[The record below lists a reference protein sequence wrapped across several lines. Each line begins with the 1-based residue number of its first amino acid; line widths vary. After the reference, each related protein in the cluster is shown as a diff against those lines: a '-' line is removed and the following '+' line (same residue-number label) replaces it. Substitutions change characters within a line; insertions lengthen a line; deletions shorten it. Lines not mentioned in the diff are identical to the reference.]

1 MNEVKEVV
9 ITYTMSEEF
18 IDKNSEVY
26 SNVKSVTVIE
36 LNKLISIIGLF
47 TINMKKFYDI
57 NGNLLLI
64 DGGGRIISIE
74 DDELYTNSF
83 VKNVYKDHTQESFD
97 DLTIEEVTKSK
108 KKPKIKIL
116 ENKEIDLDNK
126 NIEKNK
132 LDKNNK
138 NAHEDI
144 NKNNQENKDKNNHK
158 DIDKNI
164 KETNNSVINKDKNKK
179 IDINKDKVIAKPV
192 KNILYVDSDI
202 DVVVMNEQFNDQSNI
217 ITSKLINTDETSFKP
232 IKIEETIGGY
242 KIDVKYRTNSYTFI
256 NTSVSTKGVYA
267 KGSLRPKIVINVS
280 DKIIDI
286 FDIKS
291 TSSDITVGAK
301 TKKARLISVS
311 GNIYINDVEEML
323 YCQSVSGN
331 IYARISPKKNSE
343 VYMKN
348 VSGNIEVLLKNV
360 SDIRLSHSTVSGKV
374 NNSFREEL
382 SNKEII
388 KANVQL
394 KTVS

>member
-18 IDKNSEVY
+18 IDKNTEVY

-83 VKNVYKDHTQESFD
+83 VKDVYKDHTQESFD

-108 KKPKIKIL
+108 KKPKIKVL
-116 ENKEIDLDNK
+116 ENKEIDLNNK
-126 NIEKNK
+126 NKEKDK
-132 LDKNNK
+132 LDKN
-138 NAHEDI
+138 I
-144 NKNNQENKDKNNHK
+144 GKNNHK

-164 KETNNSVINKDKNKK
+164 KETGNSVINKDTNKM
-179 IDINKDKVIAKPV
+179 IDINKDQAIAKPV
-192 KNILYVDSDI
+192 RNILFVDSDI
-202 DVVVMNEQFNDQSNI
+202 DVVVMNDQSSVINY
-217 ITSKLINTDETSFKP
+217 KLINTDETSFKP
-232 IKIEETIGGY
+232 IIIEETIGGY
-242 KIDVKYRTNSYTFI
+242 KIDVKYRTNSYTFT
-256 NTSVSTKGVYA
+256 NTSVSTNGVYA

-331 IYARISPKKNSE
+331 IYAKINPKKNSE

-348 VSGNIEVLLKNV
+348 VSGNIEALLKNV

-388 KANVQL
+388 RANVQL
-394 KTVS
+394 KTVSGNIIIKNDL

>member
-18 IDKNSEVY
+18 IDKNTEVY

-83 VKNVYKDHTQESFD
+83 VKDVYKDHTQESFD

-108 KKPKIKIL
+108 KKPKIKISG
-116 ENKEIDLDNK
+116 NKEIDLDNK
-126 NIEKNK
+126 NK
-132 LDKNNK
+132 
-138 NAHEDI
+138 
-144 NKNNQENKDKNNHK
+144 
-158 DIDKNI
+158 DKNI
-164 KETNNSVINKDKNKK
+164 KETDNSVINKDTNKK

-202 DVVVMNEQFNDQSNI
+202 DVVVMNEQFNNQSNI

-331 IYARISPKKNSE
+331 IYARINPKKNSE

-348 VSGNIEVLLKNV
+348 VSGNIEALLKNV

-394 KTVS
+394 KTVSGNIIIKNDL

>member
-18 IDKNSEVY
+18 IDKNTEVY

-108 KKPKIKIL
+108 KKPKIKIS
-116 ENKEIDLDNK
+116 ENKELDLDNK
-126 NIEKNK
+126 N
-132 LDKNNK
+132 
-138 NAHEDI
+138 
-144 NKNNQENKDKNNHK
+144 KDKNHHK

-164 KETNNSVINKDKNKK
+164 KETDNSVINKDTNKK
-179 IDINKDKVIAKPV
+179 IDINKDKAIAKPV

-331 IYARISPKKNSE
+331 IYARINPKKNSE
-343 VYMKN
+343 VYIKN
-348 VSGNIEVLLKNV
+348 VSGNIEALLKNV

-394 KTVS
+394 KTVSGNIIIKNDL

>member
-18 IDKNSEVY
+18 IDKNTEVY

-83 VKNVYKDHTQESFD
+83 VKDVYKDHTQESFD

-108 KKPKIKIL
+108 KKPKIKVL
-116 ENKEIDLDNK
+116 ENKEIDLNNK
-126 NIEKNK
+126 NKEKDK
-132 LDKNNK
+132 LDKN
-138 NAHEDI
+138 I
-144 NKNNQENKDKNNHK
+144 GKNNHK

-164 KETNNSVINKDKNKK
+164 KETGNSVINKDTNKMIDKNK
-179 IDINKDKVIAKPV
+179 DQAIAKPV
-192 KNILYVDSDI
+192 RNILFVDSDI
-202 DVVVMNEQFNDQSNI
+202 DVVVMNDQSSVINY
-217 ITSKLINTDETSFKP
+217 KLINTDETSFKP

-242 KIDVKYRTNSYTFI
+242 KIDVKYRTNSYTFT

-291 TSSDITVGAK
+291 TSGDITVGAK

-311 GNIYINDVEEML
+311 GNIYINEVEEMI

-331 IYARISPKKNSE
+331 IYARINPKKNSE

-348 VSGNIEVLLKNV
+348 VSGNIEALLKNV

-388 KANVQL
+388 RANVQV
-394 KTVS
+394 KTISGNIIIKNDF

>member
-18 IDKNSEVY
+18 IDKNTEVY

-83 VKNVYKDHTQESFD
+83 VKDVYKDHTQESFD

-116 ENKEIDLDNK
+116 ENKELDLDNK
-126 NIEKNK
+126 NKEKNK
-132 LDKNNK
+132 LDKN
-138 NAHEDI
+138 I
-144 NKNNQENKDKNNHK
+144 GKNNHK
-158 DIDKNI
+158 DKDKNI
-164 KETNNSVINKDKNKK
+164 QKSGNSVINKDTNKI
-179 IDINKDKVIAKPV
+179 IDINKDQAIAKPV
-192 KNILYVDSDI
+192 KNILFVDSDI
-202 DVVVMNEQFNDQSNI
+202 DVVVMNDQSSVINY
-217 ITSKLINTDETSFKP
+217 KLINTDETSFKP
-232 IKIEETIGGY
+232 IKIEDTIGGY

-256 NTSVSTKGVYA
+256 NTSVSTKGVHA

-291 TSSDITVGAK
+291 TSGDITVSAK
-301 TKKARLISVS
+301 TNKARLISVS
-311 GNIYINDVEEML
+311 GNIYINEVEEMI

-331 IYARISPKKNSE
+331 IYARINPKKNSE

-348 VSGNIEVLLKNV
+348 VSGNIEALLKNV

-374 NNSFREEL
+374 NW
-382 SNKEII
+382 
-388 KANVQL
+388 
-394 KTVS
+394 

>member
-1 MNEVKEVV
+1 M
-9 ITYTMSEEF
+9 
-18 IDKNSEVY
+18 
-26 SNVKSVTVIE
+26 
-36 LNKLISIIGLF
+36 
-47 TINMKKFYDI
+47 
-57 NGNLLLI
+57 
-64 DGGGRIISIE
+64 
-74 DDELYTNSF
+74 
-83 VKNVYKDHTQESFD
+83 
-97 DLTIEEVTKSK
+97 
-108 KKPKIKIL
+108 
-116 ENKEIDLDNK
+116 
-126 NIEKNK
+126 
-132 LDKNNK
+132 
-138 NAHEDI
+138 
-144 NKNNQENKDKNNHK
+144 
-158 DIDKNI
+158 
-164 KETNNSVINKDKNKK
+164 
-179 IDINKDKVIAKPV
+179 
-192 KNILYVDSDI
+192 YVDSDI

-217 ITSKLINTDETSFKP
+217 ITSKLINTDETFFKP

-331 IYARISPKKNSE
+331 IYARINPKKNSE

-348 VSGNIEVLLKNV
+348 VSGNIEALLKNV

-394 KTVS
+394 KTVSGNIIIKNDL

>member
-18 IDKNSEVY
+18 IDKNTEVY

-83 VKNVYKDHTQESFD
+83 VKDVYKDHTQERFD

-108 KKPKIKIL
+108 KKPKIKVL
-116 ENKEIDLDNK
+116 ENKEIDLNNK
-126 NIEKNK
+126 NKEKDK
-132 LDKNNK
+132 LDKN
-138 NAHEDI
+138 I
-144 NKNNQENKDKNNHK
+144 GKNNHK

-164 KETNNSVINKDKNKK
+164 KETGNSVINKDTNKM
-179 IDINKDKVIAKPV
+179 IDINKDQAIAKPV
-192 KNILYVDSDI
+192 RNILFVDSDI
-202 DVVVMNEQFNDQSNI
+202 DVVVMNDQSSVINY
-217 ITSKLINTDETSFKP
+217 KLINTDETSFKP
-232 IKIEETIGGY
+232 IIIEETIGGY
-242 KIDVKYRTNSYTFI
+242 KIDVKYRTNSYTFT
-256 NTSVSTKGVYA
+256 NTSVSTNGVYA

-331 IYARISPKKNSE
+331 IYAKINPKKNSE

-348 VSGNIEVLLKNV
+348 VSGNIEALLKNV

-388 KANVQL
+388 RANVQL
-394 KTVS
+394 KTVSGNIIIKNDL

>member
-9 ITYTMSEEF
+9 ITYTMSEDF
-18 IDKNSEVY
+18 IEKNTEVY

-83 VKNVYKDHTQESFD
+83 VKDVYKDHTQESFD

-126 NIEKNK
+126 NKEKNK
-132 LDKNNK
+132 LDKN
-138 NAHEDI
+138 I
-144 NKNNQENKDKNNHK
+144 GKNNHK

-164 KETNNSVINKDKNKK
+164 KETGNSVINKDTNKMIDKNK
-179 IDINKDKVIAKPV
+179 DQAIAKPV
-192 KNILYVDSDI
+192 RNILFVDSDI
-202 DVVVMNEQFNDQSNI
+202 DVVVMNDQSCVINY
-217 ITSKLINTDETSFKP
+217 KLINTDETSFKP
-232 IKIEETIGGY
+232 IKIEDTIGGY
-242 KIDVKYRTNSYTFI
+242 KIDVKYRTNSYTFT

-291 TSSDITVGAK
+291 TGSDITVGAK

-331 IYARISPKKNSE
+331 IYAKINPKKNSE

-348 VSGNIEVLLKNV
+348 VSGNIEALLKNV

-388 KANVQL
+388 RANVQL
-394 KTVS
+394 KTVSGNIIIKNDL

>member
-18 IDKNSEVY
+18 IDKNTEVY

-83 VKNVYKDHTQESFD
+83 VKNVYKDHTQENFD

-126 NIEKNK
+126 N
-132 LDKNNK
+132 
-138 NAHEDI
+138 
-144 NKNNQENKDKNNHK
+144 KDKNNHK
-158 DIDKNI
+158 DKDKNI
-164 KETNNSVINKDKNKK
+164 QKSGNSVINKDTNKK

-217 ITSKLINTDETSFKP
+217 ITSKLINTDEISFKP
-232 IKIEETIGGY
+232 IKIEETMGGY

-256 NTSVSTKGVYA
+256 NTSVSTRGVYA
-267 KGSLRPKIVINVS
+267 KGSLRPKIVINVN

-331 IYARISPKKNSE
+331 IYAKINPKKNSE

-348 VSGNIEVLLKNV
+348 VSGNIEALLKNV

-388 KANVQL
+388 RANVQL
-394 KTVS
+394 KTVSGNIIIKNDL

>member
-9 ITYTMSEEF
+9 ITYTMSEDF
-18 IDKNSEVY
+18 IEKNTEVY

-83 VKNVYKDHTQESFD
+83 VKDVYKDHTQESFD

-126 NIEKNK
+126 NKEKNK
-132 LDKNNK
+132 LDKN
-138 NAHEDI
+138 I
-144 NKNNQENKDKNNHK
+144 GKNNHK

-164 KETNNSVINKDKNKK
+164 KETDNSVINKDTNKK

-192 KNILYVDSDI
+192 RNILFVDSDI
-202 DVVVMNEQFNDQSNI
+202 DVVVMNDQSSVINY
-217 ITSKLINTDETSFKP
+217 KLINTDETSFKP
-232 IKIEETIGGY
+232 IKIEDTIGGY
-242 KIDVKYRTNSYTFI
+242 KIDVKYRTNSYTFT

-331 IYARISPKKNSE
+331 IYARINPKKNSE

-348 VSGNIEVLLKNV
+348 VSGNIEALLKNV

-394 KTVS
+394 KTVSGNIIIKNDL

>member
-18 IDKNSEVY
+18 IDKNTEVY

-116 ENKEIDLDNK
+116 ENKELDLDNK
-126 NIEKNK
+126 
-132 LDKNNK
+132 
-138 NAHEDI
+138 
-144 NKNNQENKDKNNHK
+144 NKDKNNHK

-164 KETNNSVINKDKNKK
+164 KETDNSVINKDTNKK

-331 IYARISPKKNSE
+331 IYARINPKKSSE
-343 VYMKN
+343 VYIKN
-348 VSGNIEVLLKNV
+348 VSGNIEALLKNV

-394 KTVS
+394 KTVSGNITIKNDL

>member
-9 ITYTMSEEF
+9 ITYTMSEDF
-18 IDKNSEVY
+18 IEKNTEVY

-83 VKNVYKDHTQESFD
+83 VKDVYKDHTQESFD

-108 KKPKIKIL
+108 KKPKIKTSG
-116 ENKEIDLDNK
+116 NKEIDLDNK
-126 NIEKNK
+126 NKEKNK
-132 LDKNNK
+132 LDKN
-138 NAHEDI
+138 I
-144 NKNNQENKDKNNHK
+144 GKNNHK
-158 DIDKNI
+158 DKDKNI
-164 KETNNSVINKDKNKK
+164 QKSGNSVINKDTNKM
-179 IDINKDKVIAKPV
+179 IDINKDQAIAKPV
-192 KNILYVDSDI
+192 RNILFVDSDI
-202 DVVVMNEQFNDQSNI
+202 DVVVMNDQSSVINY
-217 ITSKLINTDETSFKP
+217 KLINTDETSFKP
-232 IKIEETIGGY
+232 IKIEDTIGGY

-256 NTSVSTKGVYA
+256 NTSVSTNGVYA

-291 TSSDITVGAK
+291 TSGDITVSSK
-301 TKKARLISVS
+301 TKKARLITVS
-311 GNIYINDVEEML
+311 GNIYINEVEEMI

-348 VSGNIEVLLKNV
+348 VSGNIEALLKNV

-394 KTVS
+394 KTVSGNIIIKNDL

>member
-18 IDKNSEVY
+18 IDKNTEVY

-83 VKNVYKDHTQESFD
+83 VKDVYKDHTQESFD

-108 KKPKIKIL
+108 KKPKIKISG
-116 ENKEIDLDNK
+116 NKEIDLDNK
-126 NIEKNK
+126 NKEKNK
-132 LDKNNK
+132 LDKN
-138 NAHEDI
+138 I
-144 NKNNQENKDKNNHK
+144 GKNNHK
-158 DIDKNI
+158 DKDKNI
-164 KETNNSVINKDKNKK
+164 QKSDNSVINKDTNKK

-202 DVVVMNEQFNDQSNI
+202 DVVVMNEQFNGQSNI

-256 NTSVSTKGVYA
+256 NTSVSTNGVYA

-331 IYARISPKKNSE
+331 IYARINPKKNSE

-348 VSGNIEVLLKNV
+348 VSGNIEALLKNV

-394 KTVS
+394 KTVSGNIIIKNDL

>member
-18 IDKNSEVY
+18 IDKNTEVY

-74 DDELYTNSF
+74 DDELYINSF

-108 KKPKIKIL
+108 KKPKIKISG
-116 ENKEIDLDNK
+116 NKDLDLDNK
-126 NIEKNK
+126 NKE
-132 LDKNNK
+132 
-138 NAHEDI
+138 
-144 NKNNQENKDKNNHK
+144 KNNHK

-164 KETNNSVINKDKNKK
+164 KESDNSVINKGTNKK

-256 NTSVSTKGVYA
+256 NTSVSTRGVYA

-348 VSGNIEVLLKNV
+348 VSGNIEALLKNV

-388 KANVQL
+388 RANVQL
-394 KTVS
+394 KTVSGNIIIKNDL

>member
-9 ITYTMSEEF
+9 ITYTMSEDF
-18 IDKNSEVY
+18 IEKNTEVY

-47 TINMKKFYDI
+47 TINKKKFYDI

-83 VKNVYKDHTQESFD
+83 VKDVYKDHTQESFD

-108 KKPKIKIL
+108 KKPKIKISG
-116 ENKEIDLDNK
+116 NKEIDLDNK
-126 NIEKNK
+126 NKDKNK
-132 LDKNNK
+132 LDKN
-138 NAHEDI
+138 I
-144 NKNNQENKDKNNHK
+144 GKNNHK
-158 DIDKNI
+158 DKDKNI
-164 KETNNSVINKDKNKK
+164 QKSGNSVINKDTNKM
-179 IDINKDKVIAKPV
+179 IDINKDQAIAKPV
-192 KNILYVDSDI
+192 RNILFVDSDI
-202 DVVVMNEQFNDQSNI
+202 DVVVMNDQSSVINY
-217 ITSKLINTDETSFKP
+217 KLINTDETSFKP
-232 IKIEETIGGY
+232 IKIEDTIGGY
-242 KIDVKYRTNSYTFI
+242 KIDVKYRTNSYTFT
-256 NTSVSTKGVYA
+256 NTSISTNGVYA

-291 TSSDITVGAK
+291 TSGDITVSAK

-331 IYARISPKKNSE
+331 IYARINPKKNSE

-348 VSGNIEVLLKNV
+348 VSGNIEALLKNV

-388 KANVQL
+388 RANVQL
-394 KTVS
+394 KTVSGNIIIKNDL

>member
-18 IDKNSEVY
+18 IDKNTEVY

-83 VKNVYKDHTQESFD
+83 VKDVYKDHTQESFD

-108 KKPKIKIL
+108 KKPKIKVL
-116 ENKEIDLDNK
+116 ENKEIDLNNK
-126 NIEKNK
+126 NKEKDK
-132 LDKNNK
+132 LDKN
-138 NAHEDI
+138 I
-144 NKNNQENKDKNNHK
+144 GKNNHK

-164 KETNNSVINKDKNKK
+164 KETGNSVINKDKNKK

-192 KNILYVDSDI
+192 RNILFVDSDI
-202 DVVVMNEQFNDQSNI
+202 DVVVMNDQSSVINY
-217 ITSKLINTDETSFKP
+217 KLINTDETSFKP
-232 IKIEETIGGY
+232 IKIEDTIGGY
-242 KIDVKYRTNSYTFI
+242 KIDVKYRTNSYTFT

-291 TSSDITVGAK
+291 TSGDITVGAK
-301 TKKARLISVS
+301 TKKARLITVS
-311 GNIYINDVEEML
+311 GNIYINEVEEMI

-348 VSGNIEVLLKNV
+348 VSGNIEALLKNV

-388 KANVQL
+388 RANVQV
-394 KTVS
+394 KTISGNIIIKNDF

>member
-18 IDKNSEVY
+18 IDKNTEVY

-47 TINMKKFYDI
+47 TINMKKLYDI

-116 ENKEIDLDNK
+116 ENKELDLDNK
-126 NIEKNK
+126 
-132 LDKNNK
+132 
-138 NAHEDI
+138 
-144 NKNNQENKDKNNHK
+144 NKDKNNHK

-164 KETNNSVINKDKNKK
+164 KETDNSVINKDTNKK

-331 IYARISPKKNSE
+331 IYARINPKKSSE
-343 VYMKN
+343 VYIKN
-348 VSGNIEVLLKNV
+348 VSGNIEALLKNV

-394 KTVS
+394 KTVSGNITIKNDL

>member
-18 IDKNSEVY
+18 IDKNTEVY

-83 VKNVYKDHTQESFD
+83 VKDVYKDHTQERFD

-108 KKPKIKIL
+108 KKPKIKISG
-116 ENKEIDLDNK
+116 NKDLDLDNK
-126 NIEKNK
+126 SIEKNK
-132 LDKNNK
+132 LDKN
-138 NAHEDI
+138 I
-144 NKNNQENKDKNNHK
+144 GKNNHK

-164 KETNNSVINKDKNKK
+164 KETNNSVINKDTNKK

-348 VSGNIEVLLKNV
+348 VSGNIEALLKNV

-388 KANVQL
+388 RANVQL
-394 KTVS
+394 KTVSGNIIIKNDL

>member
-18 IDKNSEVY
+18 IDKNTEVY

-74 DDELYTNSF
+74 DDELYTNSL

-108 KKPKIKIL
+108 KKPKIKISG
-116 ENKEIDLDNK
+116 NKELDLDNK
-126 NIEKNK
+126 NKEKNK

-144 NKNNQENKDKNNHK
+144 NKNNQKNKDKNNHK

-164 KETNNSVINKDKNKK
+164 KETDNSVINKDQA
-179 IDINKDKVIAKPV
+179 IAKPV

-217 ITSKLINTDETSFKP
+217 ITSKLINTDETFFKP
-232 IKIEETIGGY
+232 IKIEDTIGGY

-267 KGSLRPKIVINVS
+267 KGSLRPKIVINVN

-291 TSSDITVGAK
+291 ISGDITVGAK
-301 TKKARLISVS
+301 TKKARLINVS

-331 IYARISPKKNSE
+331 IYARINLKKNSE

-348 VSGNIEVLLKNV
+348 VSGNIEALLKNV

-374 NNSFREEL
+374 INSFREEL

-388 KANVQL
+388 KANVQV
-394 KTVS
+394 KTISGNIIIKNDF

>member
-18 IDKNSEVY
+18 IDKNTEVY

-83 VKNVYKDHTQESFD
+83 VKDVYKDHTQESFD

-108 KKPKIKIL
+108 KKPKIKVL
-116 ENKEIDLDNK
+116 ENKEIDLNNK
-126 NIEKNK
+126 NKEKDK
-132 LDKNNK
+132 LDKNIGK
-138 NAHEDI
+138 NGAGNGQKQSH
-144 NKNNQENKDKNNHK
+144 
-158 DIDKNI
+158 KNI
-164 KETNNSVINKDKNKK
+164 KETGNSVINKDTNKM
-179 IDINKDKVIAKPV
+179 IDINKDQAIAKPV
-192 KNILYVDSDI
+192 RNILFVDSDI
-202 DVVVMNEQFNDQSNI
+202 DVVVMNDQSSVINY
-217 ITSKLINTDETSFKP
+217 KLINTDETSFKP

-242 KIDVKYRTNSYTFI
+242 KIDVKYRTNSYTFT
-256 NTSVSTKGVYA
+256 NTSVSTNGVYA

-331 IYARISPKKNSE
+331 IYAKINPKKNSE

-348 VSGNIEVLLKNV
+348 VSGNIEALLKNV

-388 KANVQL
+388 RANVQL
-394 KTVS
+394 KTVSGNIIIKNDL

>member
-18 IDKNSEVY
+18 IEKNTEVY

-74 DDELYTNSF
+74 DDELYTNSL

-108 KKPKIKIL
+108 KKPKIKISG
-116 ENKEIDLDNK
+116 NKDLDLDKNK
-126 NIEKNK
+126 EKNK

-144 NKNNQENKDKNNHK
+144 NKNNQKNK
-158 DIDKNI
+158 DKNI
-164 KETNNSVINKDKNKK
+164 KETDNSVINKDQA
-179 IDINKDKVIAKPV
+179 IAKPV

-232 IKIEETIGGY
+232 IKIEDTIGGY

-267 KGSLRPKIVINVS
+267 KGSQKPKIVINVN

-291 TSSDITVGAK
+291 ISGDITVGAK
-301 TKKARLISVS
+301 TKKARLINVS

-331 IYARISPKKNSE
+331 IYARINPKKNSE
-343 VYMKN
+343 VYIKN
-348 VSGNIEVLLKNV
+348 VSGNIEALLKNV

-394 KTVS
+394 KTVSGNIIIKNDI